1 MINTNRLLTT
11 HRLFLPCSR
20 TDPICARKNGLYLLN
35 LLNLLFTEE
44 GTVEDVD

>member
-35 LLNLLFTEE
+35 LLFTEE